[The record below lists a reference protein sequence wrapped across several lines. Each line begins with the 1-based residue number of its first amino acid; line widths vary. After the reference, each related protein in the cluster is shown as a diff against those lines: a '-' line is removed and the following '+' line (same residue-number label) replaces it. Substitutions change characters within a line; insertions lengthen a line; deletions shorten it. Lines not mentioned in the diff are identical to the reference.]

1 MKAAGIAELAYFKE
15 NGGDLFVQEA
25 GAASGLI
32 DRFIAFFKKVW
43 EKIKAHPVDFTG
55 QSAIDLIQAE
65 IHQAVEGKVR
75 DLADTWCADVEDI
88 KFHAY
93 HYKET
98 DDLMDLKLNYQA
110 YKERG
115 GALFKLLYLSTARE
129 EIKKAIRDKIQP
141 LLAF

>member
-1 MKAAGIAELAYFKE
+1 MALDTHKNEVLIQKSLEKLAKSNPQLTE
-15 NGGDLFVQEA
+15 
-25 GAASGLI
+25 I
-32 DRFIAFFKKVW
+32 IKKVW

-115 GALFKLLYLSTARE
+115 RALFKLLYLSTARE